1 MRKPAP
7 LKFLVPIAALIVVV
21 VSLVSFAYFWPAKQT
36 LKLSGQVQAREIR
49 NGSRFGGR
57 VKRVLVQ
64 EGQVVKT
71 GQTLIEFD
79 NTDLEAKIA
88 DARATLSQ
96 ALAQEQL
103 LAKGAD
109 LGAVRQAGASVQQAQ
124 ERLKILS
131 AGARSEELTQ
141 FQARVKAAEA
151 QYQQA
156 QQTLT
161 DSKAMLDEGIIS
173 KQKYDSLAQ
182 AAETA
187 RDSLESSRAA
197 LQQAKTGGRPEER
210 KIAQSQLSASQAQ
223 YGQLLK
229 GARPEEMSIASAN
242 VEKAR
247 SALKALEAQLEEVQ
261 IQSPFPGYVSVIGVT
276 PGELVAPG
284 RPVVTVIDYSHLWTD
299 VYVPESKL
307 LELSVAPN
315 DPVTVRTRVGKDHV
329 FSGRVALVNP
339 KSEFIPNSGGDS
351 STEESTFRVKIDIEN
366 KDASGKQT
374 LYPGMKVDVFFQK

>member
-1 MRKPAP
+1 MACVEADLFPMYRDKAHLTVLCFFELVPNMRKPAP

-124 ERLKILS
+124 ERLKI
-131 AGARSEELTQ
+131 
-141 FQARVKAAEA
+141 
-151 QYQQA
+151 
-156 QQTLT
+156 
-161 DSKAMLDEGIIS
+161 D
-173 KQKYDSLAQ
+173 
-182 AAETA
+182 
-187 RDSLESSRAA
+187 
-197 LQQAKTGGRPEER
+197 R
-210 KIAQSQLSASQAQ
+210 K
-223 YGQLLK
+223 
-229 GARPEEMSIASAN
+229 
-242 VEKAR
+242 
-247 SALKALEAQLEEVQ
+247 
-261 IQSPFPGYVSVIGVT
+261 SVV
-276 PGELVAPG
+276 
-284 RPVVTVIDYSHLWTD
+284 
-299 VYVPESKL
+299 
-307 LELSVAPN
+307 
-315 DPVTVRTRVGKDHV
+315 
-329 FSGRVALVNP
+329 
-339 KSEFIPNSGGDS
+339 
-351 STEESTFRVKIDIEN
+351 
-366 KDASGKQT
+366 
-374 LYPGMKVDVFFQK
+374 